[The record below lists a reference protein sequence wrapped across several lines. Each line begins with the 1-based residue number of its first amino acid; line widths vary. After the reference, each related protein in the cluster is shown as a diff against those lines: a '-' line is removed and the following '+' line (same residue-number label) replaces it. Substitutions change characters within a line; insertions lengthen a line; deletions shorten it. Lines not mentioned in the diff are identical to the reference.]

1 MDLTKQ
7 YPRSPYSEIG
17 GFVMLGRT
25 VDKARAHNAE
35 KLGEYIYDCPLDRLV
50 FEFLGVS
57 PEDLAEA
64 VKENSTDEE
73 IMAWVTRKD
82 VPRDSEA
89 VREFNMS
96 LKGRA
101 PVTEEQKQRFKL
113 TLEKF
118 APGRKDVSTWFD
130 LIDAEEGRLP

>member
-7 YPRSPYSEIG
+7 YPRSPYSELG

-25 VDKARAHNAE
+25 VDKARAHNVG
-35 KLGEYIYDCPLDRLV
+35 KLGEYIFDCPLDRLV

-57 PEDLAEA
+57 PEDLAGA

-73 IMAWVTRKD
+73 IMAWVMRMV

-89 VREFNMS
+89 VRKFNKS
-96 LKGRA
+96 LKERA
-101 PVTEEQKQRFKL
+101 PVTEEQKQRFNM
-113 TLEKF
+113 TLEKV